1 MKKRILN
8 SKGFSLI
15 EIMIAVIILA
25 SMATIVVSN
34 VASQHKKAQV
44 SQAKILLSQVS
55 NSIEMF
61 YRDCSFY
68 PTTDEGLD
76 ALLDP
81 VTRCPSWGP
90 ESYLTRGYPKDPWGN
105 RLIYEYDESSDSYE
119 IFSLGKDKKEGGQ
132 GYAADLSSRDDQN
145 SQ

>member
-25 SMATIVVSN
+25 SMATVVVTN

-44 SQAKILLSQVS
+44 SQAKILLSQIT

-68 PTTDEGLD
+68 PSTDEGLD

-81 VTRCPSWGP
+81 VDRCPSWGP
-90 ESYLTRGYPKDPWGN
+90 EPYLTKGYPKDPWGS
-105 RLIYEYDESSDSYE
+105 RIIYEYDEASGSYE
-119 IFSLGKDKKEGGQ
+119 IFSLGSDKTEGGEN
-132 GYAADLSSRDDQN
+132 YATDLSSRDDQKI
-145 SQ
+145 